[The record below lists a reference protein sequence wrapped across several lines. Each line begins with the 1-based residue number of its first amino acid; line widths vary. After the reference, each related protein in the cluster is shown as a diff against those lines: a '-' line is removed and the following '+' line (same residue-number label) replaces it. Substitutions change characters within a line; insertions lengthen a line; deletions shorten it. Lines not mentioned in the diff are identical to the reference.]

1 LGDFNIDLLNSNN
14 CNQLFLNTLLSNG
27 FYPTIDRP
35 TRIRDASATLID
47 NIFVNIHNSHI
58 DSSIWLADISDHLP
72 IYITLPYEH
81 NSKPKNAV
89 NCISKRKYSEE
100 QINAFREELTRTD
113 WTSVYLAEG
122 TQNKFNI
129 FSSTITMLH
138 DKFFPQINTK
148 IKFSSTYKP
157 WLTSSILNSIK
168 KKNNLYK
175 KLLKSKSPE
184 LKTKYLKYKNK
195 LVSVIRM
202 AEKNYYTNKLLEV
215 KDNVAKT
222 WKVMNEMIG
231 RGPARNTIT
240 QIKSND
246 SIIDEPEEIA
256 NKFNEF
262 FVNVGP
268 DLAKEIPPSNKR
280 PSDFLK
286 GNFPDSMYISP
297 TNEFEIMDI
306 IKNLRNT
313 NSKGSDDLPL
323 SLIKTCDFALS
334 PILTYLNNESFL
346 EGVFPDSLKIA
357 KVIPVHK
364 SGDVKCISNYRP
376 ISILSTFSK
385 ISEKLI
391 ATRLNKYLLDKSILR
406 DNQYGFREKLSTSM
420 ALLKLTD
427 DISKS
432 IDDGNVTVGV
442 FIDLAKAFDTVD
454 HSILLKKLAH
464 YGIRGVANDWFCSYL
479 TNRRQYVRIGKFNSV
494 LSLIKCGVP
503 QGSILGPILF
513 LIYINDLNQISEILH
528 TIMFADDTN
537 LFLSGKNAID
547 VESQF
552 NRELVLISEWFNV
565 NLLSLN
571 VKKTS
576 YMVFSN
582 ARNSRIDIL
591 LAGSKINQVYETR
604 FLGVIISSKLNWNA
618 HIDTVL
624 NKISKTIGII
634 AKVRHLL
641 PTSAT
646 RTLYLCLVEPY
657 ISYCN
662 IVWAQSKPT
671 TQLDKI
677 LRVQKKYCRLITFA
691 DYRAHSEPLFKQLL
705 ILNVYKIHI
714 YQLSLFMYKQL
725 NKLLPSAGT
734 FSFQT
739 NSVVHSH
746 FTRQSENLYLVRCRT
761 QRRLTTVLFQGPRLW
776 NSLPSRLK
784 KSPSVNVFKRLAKVM
799 LLA

>member
-1 LGDFNIDLLNSNN
+1 
-14 CNQLFLNTLLSNG
+14 
-27 FYPTIDRP
+27 
-35 TRIRDASATLID
+35 
-47 NIFVNIHNSHI
+47 
-58 DSSIWLADISDHLP
+58 
-72 IYITLPYEH
+72 
-81 NSKPKNAV
+81 
-89 NCISKRKYSEE
+89 
-100 QINAFREELTRTD
+100 
-113 WTSVYLAEG
+113 
-122 TQNKFNI
+122 
-129 FSSTITMLH
+129 
-138 DKFFPQINTK
+138 
-148 IKFSSTYKP
+148 
-157 WLTSSILNSIK
+157 
-168 KKNNLYK
+168 
-175 KLLKSKSPE
+175 
-184 LKTKYLKYKNK
+184 
-195 LVSVIRM
+195 
-202 AEKNYYTNKLLEV
+202 
-215 KDNVAKT
+215 
-222 WKVMNEMIG
+222 
-231 RGPARNTIT
+231 
-240 QIKSND
+240 
-246 SIIDEPEEIA
+246 
-256 NKFNEF
+256 
-262 FVNVGP
+262 
-268 DLAKEIPPSNKR
+268 
-280 PSDFLK
+280 
-286 GNFPDSMYISP
+286 
-297 TNEFEIMDI
+297 
-306 IKNLRNT
+306 
-313 NSKGSDDLPL
+313 
-323 SLIKTCDFALS
+323 
-334 PILTYLNNESFL
+334 
-346 EGVFPDSLKIA
+346 
-357 KVIPVHK
+357 
-364 SGDVKCISNYRP
+364 
-376 ISILSTFSK
+376 
-385 ISEKLI
+385 
-391 ATRLNKYLLDKSILR
+391 
-406 DNQYGFREKLSTSM
+406 M

-454 HSILLKKLAH
+454 HFILLKKLAH

-479 TNRRQYVRIGKFNSV
+479 TNRKQYVRIGKFNSV
-494 LSLIKCGVP
+494 LSFIKCGVP

-513 LIYINDLNQISEILH
+513 LIYINDLNQISEILQ

-624 NKISKTIGII
+624 NKISKTIGIR

-662 IVWAQSKPT
+662 IVWAQSKLT

-691 DYRAHSEPLFKQLL
+691 DYRAHSEPLLKQLSL
-705 ILNVYKIHI
+705 LNVYKIHI

-734 FSFQT
+734 FSSQT
-739 NSVVHSH
+739 NSVVPSH

-784 KSPSVNVFKRLAKVM
+784 KSPSVNVFKRLAKVL